1 MEQIGDAAFSVS
13 TNRLP
18 SAIDFPLGAF
28 TEISFMYH
36 DEYLLDF
43 INTEELN
50 LNDPQDLNE
59 QERKNGE
66 NPSNGI
72 LLCKEANF

>member
-1 MEQIGDAAFSVS
+1 MPLFLFQQIGCRQLS
-13 TNRLP
+13 
-18 SAIDFPLGAF
+18 LGAF

-66 NPSNGI
+66 NPSIGI